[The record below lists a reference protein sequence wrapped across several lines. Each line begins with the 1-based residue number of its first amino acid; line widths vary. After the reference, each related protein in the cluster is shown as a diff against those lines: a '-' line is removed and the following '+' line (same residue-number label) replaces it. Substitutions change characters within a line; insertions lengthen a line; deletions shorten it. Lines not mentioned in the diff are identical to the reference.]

1 MCPDCNGRLK
11 AHSCY
16 SRHFR
21 DENGKRYYGWV
32 AQVHCADCD
41 TYPALIPDFLMPH
54 KHYEASVIEAEIAR
68 AEGTGSPGLS
78 SCQANESTVLRW
90 VRQFK
95 ERGACAV
102 GWLTSILLD
111 VYERHISAV
120 KTRNK
125 GLLDQLRRLAR
136 EFQVPAD
143 GSVIGNV
150 NIILTRYNH
159 GFL

>member
-1 MCPDCNGRLK
+1 VCPDCNGRLK
-11 AHSCY
+11 THSCY

-41 TYPALIPDFLMPH
+41 IYPALIPDFLMPH
-54 KHYEASVIEAEIAR
+54 KHYEASVIEAEIER
-68 AEGTGSPGLS
+68 CERGGSPRS
-78 SCQANESTVLRW
+78 SGCQADESTVRSW
-90 VRQFK
+90 VSQFR
-95 ERGACAV
+95 ERGAHAV
-102 GWLTSILLD
+102 GWLTSTLLD

-120 KTRNK
+120 ETLNK

-136 EFQVPAD
+136 EFPVPAD

>member
-1 MCPDCNGRLK
+1 VCPDCNRRLK

-41 TYPALIPDFLMPH
+41 TYPALIPDFLMPY

-68 AEGTGSPGLS
+68 AEGTGPPGLS
-78 SCQANESTVLRW
+78 SCQADESTVRGW
-90 VRQFK
+90 INQFK
-95 ERGACAV
+95 ERGARAA